1 MRIETV
7 ELENIRSHADTH
19 IEFSD
24 GFNCLVGGLGTGK
37 SSILYAVD
45 FALFG
50 EPIGRSYDYLLRED
64 ADFGKVTVKFQ
75 MNGKEYLIQRA
86 LRRQNDR
93 ISQDMEQLRFL
104 EEGKVMAE
112 MKGEA
117 VAEQLASVTGFD
129 REIFREIVWIRQEHL
144 KDVLNMTPADRQKR
158 LDQLFGLSDYEAAWT
173 NLRPVIAGLE
183 KESGILQM
191 DADVVGIGEL
201 TSRRND
207 AVKELETNENELTE
221 TKTKLSVAKKEF
233 QQTSERLKNLE
244 AVRRANE
251 QLRREEASLQAKLS
265 GIQQSSVRL
274 NEEIEKRTKRVE
286 ESQKRL
292 DNLNSQ
298 LNSYKEKLR
307 EVGLP
312 PELTVEQLE
321 DYRQTLT
328 GEITGNLG
336 REESL
341 KGDISRSTQRIT
353 NLVKENTCPL
363 CLQVLSPEY
372 KESLMQRLYKEVS
385 DSKQQLASLKDV
397 TEKHENV
404 QNIVEA
410 IIHSFHTSQTRT
422 EEISSQI
429 EDEKK
434 SVVNVQGRLTQSQS
448 DEKTVDAEL
457 TVLRSRIKE
466 FDISELEKAE
476 EEDKEAYDL
485 LSDLKHRAQVNEANK
500 TEIQKRLQTI
510 EERLKNA
517 QQKTSR
523 LEKVKKITSL
533 AQEIRQSYRSI
544 QPRLRGEFIRYLER
558 VVQQF
563 LDELTG
569 AEGTAVSVRIDED
582 YTPLIEAEKGRERSS
597 LNLSGGERTLLAF
610 AYRLG
615 LGQLIMQWRAGHG
628 LPMLF
633 LDEPTESLGREDGSI
648 DRLAESLSRLKT
660 VEQII
665 AVTHSEAFAE
675 KADHVIRLEKRENK
689 STASIER

>member
-1 MRIETV
+1 VKIESV
-7 ELENIRSHADTH
+7 ELENIRSHADTR

-64 ADFGKVTVKFQ
+64 ADFGKVTVKFTK
-75 MNGKEYLIQRA
+75 NGKEYAIQRA

-93 ISQDMEQLRFL
+93 ISQDMEQLKFL

-129 REIFREIVWIRQEHL
+129 RDIFREIVWIRQEHL
-144 KDVLNMTPADRQKR
+144 KDVLNMTPSERQKK
-158 LDQLFGLSDYEAAWT
+158 LDELFGLSDYEAAWT

-201 TSRRND
+201 ASRRND
-207 AVKELETNENELTE
+207 AVKELEANENELAE
-221 TKTKLSVAKKEF
+221 TKTRLLEAEKES
-233 QQTSERLKNLE
+233 QQTSERLKTLE

-251 QLRREEASLQAKLS
+251 QLHREEASLQARLS

-298 LNSYKEKLR
+298 LNSSKGKLR
-307 EVGLP
+307 EIGLP
-312 PELTVEQLE
+312 PELTVEQLVN
-321 DYRQTLT
+321 YRQTLT

-372 KESLMQRLYKEVS
+372 KENLMQRLYKEVA
-385 DSKQQLASLKDV
+385 DSKQQLTVLEDA
-397 TEKHENV
+397 TGKHESIH
-404 QNIVEA
+404 NIIEA
-410 IIHSFHTSQTRT
+410 IIHNFQTNQTRM
-422 EEISSQI
+422 EEVSGQI
-429 EDEKK
+429 EEEKK
-434 SVVNVQGRLTQSQS
+434 SLVDTQGRLGQSRN
-448 DEKTVDAEL
+448 DETSVNAEL
-457 TVLRSRIKE
+457 TALRSRIKE
-466 FDISELEKAE
+466 FDVSELEKAE
-476 EEDKEAYDL
+476 AENKAAYEM
-485 LSDLKHRAQVNEANK
+485 LSDLRHKAQANE
-500 TEIQKRLQTI
+500 TSRGEIQKRLQAL
-510 EERLKNA
+510 EERLKIA
-517 QQKTSR
+517 EQKTSR
-523 LEKVKKITSL
+523 LEKVKKAVSL

-544 QPRLRGEFIRYLER
+544 QPKLRGEFVRYLER

-563 LDELTG
+563 LDELSG
-569 AEGTAVSVRIDED
+569 AEGAAVSVKIDED
-582 YTPLIEAEKGRERSS
+582 YTPMVEGEKGQERSS
-597 LNLSGGERTLLAF
+597 LNLSGGERTQLAF

-675 KADHVIRLEKRENK
+675 KADHVIRLEKHENR
-689 STASIER
+689 SAASVER

>member
-1 MRIETV
+1 MKIESV
-7 ELENIRSHADTH
+7 ELENIRSHADTR

-64 ADFGKVTVKFQ
+64 ADFGKVTVKFTK
-75 MNGKEYLIQRA
+75 NGKEYAIQRA

-93 ISQDMEQLRFL
+93 ISQDMEQLKFL

-129 REIFREIVWIRQEHL
+129 RDIFREIVWIRQEHL
-144 KDVLNMTPADRQKR
+144 KDVLNMTPSERQKK
-158 LDQLFGLSDYEAAWT
+158 LDELFGLSDYEAAWT

-201 TSRRND
+201 ASRRND
-207 AVKELETNENELTE
+207 AVKELEANENELAE
-221 TKTKLSVAKKEF
+221 TKTRLLEAEKES
-233 QQTSERLKNLE
+233 QQTSERLKTLE

-251 QLRREEASLQAKLS
+251 QLHREEASLQARLS

-298 LNSYKEKLR
+298 LNSSKGKLR
-307 EVGLP
+307 EIGLP
-312 PELTVEQLE
+312 PELTVEQLVN
-321 DYRQTLT
+321 YRQTLT

-372 KESLMQRLYKEVS
+372 KENLMQRLYKEVA
-385 DSKQQLASLKDV
+385 DSKQQLTVLEDA
-397 TEKHENV
+397 TGKHESIH
-404 QNIVEA
+404 NIIEA
-410 IIHSFHTSQTRT
+410 IIHNFQTNQTRM
-422 EEISSQI
+422 EEVSGQI
-429 EDEKK
+429 EEEKK
-434 SVVNVQGRLTQSQS
+434 SLVDTQGRLGQSRN
-448 DEKTVDAEL
+448 DETSVNAEL
-457 TVLRSRIKE
+457 TALRSRIKE
-466 FDISELEKAE
+466 FDVSELEKAE
-476 EEDKEAYDL
+476 AENKAAYEM
-485 LSDLKHRAQVNEANK
+485 LSDLRHKAQANE
-500 TEIQKRLQTI
+500 TSRGEIQKRLQAL
-510 EERLKNA
+510 EERLKIA
-517 QQKTSR
+517 EQKTSR
-523 LEKVKKITSL
+523 LEKVKKAVSL

-544 QPRLRGEFIRYLER
+544 QPKLRGEFVRYLER

-563 LDELTG
+563 LDELSG
-569 AEGTAVSVRIDED
+569 AEGAAVSVKIDED
-582 YTPLIEAEKGRERSS
+582 YTPMVEGEKGQERSS
-597 LNLSGGERTLLAF
+597 LNLSGGERTQLAF

-675 KADHVIRLEKRENK
+675 KADHVIRLEKHENR
-689 STASIER
+689 SAASVER